1 LLCVLPTHRAGI
13 VTEDNWDGF
22 GQRQTDS
29 GSVKFE
35 DVIVYEEEILYKAA
49 EEQKVFPTV
58 RTHLAQLM
66 LTHLLYGIAQGALEE
81 SKAYVKAHT
90 KPWISS
96 DVEAAEQDPYI
107 IQQYG
112 EMSLNLHACSAL
124 IEKAVAEFDHAWKKE
139 DALTKQQRGESGVA
153 IALAK
158 TFTVKTVLHITST
171 IFDGMGARATSD
183 QYKFDR
189 YWRNAR
195 TISLHDPIA
204 YKLRDIGKWCLSSE
218 LPPITPYS

>member
-1 LLCVLPTHRAGI
+1 MSFERESAERPRQARQFEIQLLGMSVRRVVQ
-13 VTEDNWDGF
+13 VT
-22 GQRQTDS
+22 
-29 GSVKFE
+29 
-35 DVIVYEEEILYKAA
+35 
-49 EEQKVFPTV
+49 
-58 RTHLAQLM
+58 
-66 LTHLLYGIAQGALEE
+66 
-81 SKAYVKAHT
+81 
-90 KPWISS
+90 
-96 DVEAAEQDPYI
+96 
-107 IQQYG
+107 
-112 EMSLNLHACSAL
+112 
-124 IEKAVAEFDHAWKKE
+124 
-139 DALTKQQRGESGVA
+139 QRGESGVA